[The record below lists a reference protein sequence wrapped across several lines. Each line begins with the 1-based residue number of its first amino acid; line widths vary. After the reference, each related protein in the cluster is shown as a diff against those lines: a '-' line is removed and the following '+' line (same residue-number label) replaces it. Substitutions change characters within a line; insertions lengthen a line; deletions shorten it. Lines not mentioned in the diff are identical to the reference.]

1 MVGVLMIMC
10 EKRFLLQVIFERD
23 TQGRRE
29 GHKQILLVVGGTS
42 SKHHICCFTSR
53 FLVEEHCN
61 MGTKVGPCLKVEIG
75 R

>member
-29 GHKQILLVVGGTS
+29 GHKQILLVVGDFQQAPYLLL
-42 SKHHICCFTSR
+42 HIKISR
-53 FLVEEHCN
+53 
-61 MGTKVGPCLKVEIG
+61 G
-75 R
+75 RAL